1 MIAFNLDKKSHTLDL
16 KKYKFSTR
24 LLSWYDQHGRHKLP
38 WKTNKTL
45 YRVWVSE
52 VMLQQTQVATVIPYY
67 QRFMQRFTS
76 IQALASASEDE
87 VLALWSGL
95 GYYARGRNLRSA
107 AQQIVQKHAGQF
119 PEQYADVNALAGIG
133 PSTAGAILALTLNQR
148 HVILDGNV
156 KRSLSRYCGIEG
168 YAGEKKIETQLWALA
183 DAYTPTLRV
192 ADYTQA
198 IMDMG
203 ALLCTRSMPNCAACP
218 HSNDCVALQTNCID
232 SLPTPK
238 PKKIKPHKHC
248 YMLVMIN
255 PQNEVMLYKRPSK
268 GIWGG
273 LYSFPELTKQ
283 QTQSLQNQFTV
294 QFGQDIKH
302 VFTHFTLTISPI
314 YLQTSPA
321 EIKRITQ
328 QIKEFDTLG
337 VLLTEPSTLAINLG
351 TGLANIGLPAPITKL
366 LKQAKNRSIACY

>member
-1 MIAFNLDKKSHTLDL
+1 M

-38 WKTNKTL
+38 WQANKTL

-52 VMLQQTQVATVIPYY
+52 IMLQQTQVATVIPYY
-67 QRFMQRFTS
+67 QRFMQRFTN

-107 AQQIVQKHAGQF
+107 AQQIMQKHAGQF
-119 PEQYADVNALAGIG
+119 PQQYDDVNALAGIG

-168 YAGEKKIETQLWALA
+168 YTGEKNIETQLWALA
-183 DAYTPTLRV
+183 DTYTPTLRI

-203 ALLCTRSMPNCAACP
+203 AILCTRSKPNCAACP
-218 HSNDCVALQTNCID
+218 HSNDCAALQTNRVN

-238 PKKIKPHKHC
+238 PKKNKPHKHC

-273 LYSFPELTKQ
+273 LYSFPELTYQ
-283 QTQSLQNQFTV
+283 QTQSIQGQFSV
-294 QFGQDIKH
+294 HLGEDIKH
-302 VFTHFTLTISPI
+302 HFTHFTLQISPI
-314 YLQTSPA
+314 YLRTSLS
-321 EIKRITQ
+321 EIEHIKQ
-328 QIKEFDTLG
+328 Q
-337 VLLTEPSTLAINLG
+337 LTELDTPGVQLNEQSTLSVMSKIKHP
-351 TGLANIGLPAPITKL
+351 NIGLPTPIATI
-366 LKQAKNRSIACY
+366 LKQAKTL